1 MAEEALL
8 LFQLGPVQGFIAQA
22 QRVSDLW
29 AGSDLL
35 SQLTFAALQAVPDY
49 REKAVFPADAQTHEG
64 IPNRFLVF
72 VPRAQAAEI
81 AQEAEKKAREKLERL
96 AKEALSTPELSNVSH
111 EAFLAQVS
119 AFLQTSWAI
128 LPEPCGQM
136 GEDYKAIGKLL
147 AARRN
152 VRTFDA
158 WHERKPGALKDVLSG
173 KEEALQ
179 DGLGA
184 MNLIKRTLP
193 GGEWELPKKEKHLEK
208 EGKEK
213 EEKEEEEKYRA
224 VLMMDGD
231 KMGETLSK
239 FQTQA
244 EHQDFS
250 RKLKAFAGGVQAVV
264 EVHGG
269 KLIYAGGDDVLAVLP
284 ATRALACAR
293 DLRDAFCAQVG
304 GDVSAGLAVGST
316 KVPLQLIIEAARQ
329 AEHRAKHDYGRSAL
343 ALTVLKRSGE
353 ELRWG
358 AKWEEGGM
366 KLFAEL
372 LEAHRGK
379 ENNESRFAYK
389 LASFLQPYFV
399 DGKLPREMLKV
410 VQQEVEHT
418 FKQTELDDKEKWE
431 KDVLKTLADW
441 QKDDL
446 ADFLNLFLCETFISR
461 NREDNV

>member
-1 MAEEALL
+1 MTELA
-8 LFQLGPVQGFIAQA
+8 
-22 QRVSDLW
+22 D
-29 AGSDLL
+29 
-35 SQLTFAALQAVPDY
+35 AALAHPVCARVD
-49 REKAVFPADAQTHEG
+49 
-64 IPNRFLVF
+64 
-72 VPRAQAAEI
+72 RA
-81 AQEAEKKAREKLERL
+81 
-96 AKEALSTPELSNVSH
+96 
-111 EAFLAQVS
+111 AFLAQVS

-128 LPEPCGQM
+128 LPKPSGQM
-136 GEDYKAIGKLL
+136 GKDYQALGKLL

-152 VRTFDA
+152 VRAFNA
-158 WHERKPGALKDVLSG
+158 WHERTLGALKDVLSG

-184 MNLIKRTLP
+184 MNLIKRTLSRP
-193 GGEWELPKKEKHLEK
+193 
-208 EGKEK
+208 EGKWVLPK
-213 EEKEEEEKYRA
+213 EEKYLA

-244 EHQDFS
+244 EHQQFS

-264 EVHGG
+264 EAQGG
-269 KLIYAGGDDVLAVLP
+269 TLIYAGGDDVLAVLP

-293 DLRDAFCAQVG
+293 GLREAFRAQVG

-316 KVPLQLIIEAARQ
+316 QVPLQLIIEAARQ

-358 AKWEEGGM
+358 AKWEERGM

-379 ENNESRFAYK
+379 ANNESRFAYK
-389 LASFLQPYFV
+389 LAGFLQPYFV
-399 DGKLPREMLKV
+399 DGKLPSKLKEV
-410 VQQEVEHT
+410 VKLETEHT
-418 FKQTELDDKEKWE
+418 LKQTQLEDKEKWE
-431 KDVLKTLADW
+431 AEVEETLAVW
-441 QKDDL
+441 PEERL

>member
-22 QRVSDLW
+22 QEVSDLW
-29 AGSDLL
+29 AGSRLL
-35 SQLTFAALQAVPDY
+35 SQVTFAALKAVQDY
-49 REKAVFPADAQTHEG
+49 RAKVVFPADAQDDEG

-81 AQEAEKKAREKLERL
+81 ARAAEAAARAKLTKL
-96 AKEALSTPELSNVSH
+96 AEAALSTPELSNVSR
-111 EAFLAQVS
+111 EAFLAQVRV
-119 AFLQTSWAI
+119 FLQTSWAI
-128 LPEPCGQM
+128 LPEPCGKM
-136 GEDYKAIGKLL
+136 GEDYKAIGKRL

-152 VRTFDA
+152 VRAFNA
-158 WHERKPGALKDVLSG
+158 WHERTPGALKDVLSG

-184 MNLIKRTLP
+184 MNLIKRTLLRP
-193 GGEWELPKKEKHLEK
+193 EGTWVLP
-208 EGKEK
+208 K
-213 EEKEEEEKYRA
+213 EEKYLA

-264 EVHGG
+264 EAQGG
-269 KLIYAGGDDVLAVLP
+269 TLIYAGGDDVLAVLP

-293 DLRDAFCAQVG
+293 DLREAFHKQVG

-358 AKWEEGGM
+358 AKWEERGM
-366 KLFAEL
+366 VLFADL

-379 ENNESRFAYK
+379 ENKESRFAYK
-389 LASFLQPYFV
+389 LAGFLQPYFV
-399 DGKLPREMLKV
+399 DGKLPGHLRDV
-410 VQQEVEHT
+410 VRLETEHT
-418 FKQTELDDKEKWE
+418 LAQTALDNKEKWE
-431 KDVLKTLADW
+431 AEVLETLKAW
-441 QKDDL
+441 PEERL

>member
-22 QRVSDLW
+22 QEVSDLW
-29 AGSDLL
+29 AGSRLL
-35 SQLTFAALQAVPDY
+35 SQVTFAALKAVQDDY
-49 REKAVFPADAQTHEG
+49 RAKAVFPADAQDDEG

-81 AQEAEKKAREKLERL
+81 AQQAEKAARAELEHL
-96 AKEALSTPELSNVSH
+96 AEAALAHPACAGVDRA
-111 EAFLAQVS
+111 AFLAQVH
-119 AFLQTSWAI
+119 AFLQTSWAV
-128 LPEPCGQM
+128 LPEPSGQM
-136 GEDYKAIGKLL
+136 GKDYAAIGKRL

-152 VRTFDA
+152 VRTFNA
-158 WHERKPGALKDVLSG
+158 WHEHGENRQKDVLSG
-173 KEEALQ
+173 KEEALR

-184 MNLIKRTLP
+184 MNLIKQTLS
-193 GGEWELPKKEKHLEK
+193 GGNWELPKKEKLLEK

-213 EEKEEEEKYRA
+213 EEKYLA

-231 KMGETLSK
+231 KMGETLSR

-250 RKLKAFAGGVQAVV
+250 RKLKAFAGGVEAVV
-264 EVHGG
+264 KEYEG

-284 ATRALACAR
+284 ATRSLACAR
-293 DLRDAFCAQVG
+293 ALRKAFGAQVEG
-304 GDVSAGLAVGST
+304 EVSAGLAVGST

-329 AEHRAKHDYGRSAL
+329 AEQRAKLDYGRGAL
-343 ALTVLKRSGE
+343 ALTVKKRSGE

-358 AKWEEGGM
+358 AKWEERGM
-366 KLFAEL
+366 ALFVDL

-379 ENNESRFAYK
+379 ESNESRFAYK
-389 LASFLQPYFV
+389 LAGFLQPYFV
-399 DGKLPREMLKV
+399 DGKLPKDLKNV
-410 VQQEVEHT
+410 VQLETEHT
-418 FKQTELDDKEKWE
+418 LKQTKLDDKEKWE
-431 KDVLKTLADW
+431 AEVLETLKAW
-441 QKDDL
+441 PEERL